1 MIRTLPTAVC
11 GWRAVAV
18 ESYAAPAKADTHASI
33 SSRLYLFLHYKRG
46 RDGVEMPRV
55 GYQRGPYKR
64 YGQGLCCASR
74 KCVFTTKHRRASP
87 VRATKSAASPLC
99 CSEEGGVEGRP
110 RYQTSHPPAYPIYH
124 ARVQPVRCQ
133 RRSARGIRSLLK
145 PALRPQRQIH
155 TRRFPGCHNR
165 AKRPPRACP
174 PRPGFVS
181 YPSHLLGI
189 NWFIRARRVCP
200 REGTHTTPK
209 SNRVLPR
216 VGPGER
222 RSEVGF

>member
-18 ESYAAPAKADTHASI
+18 ESYAAPAKADPHASI
-33 SSRLYLFLHYKRG
+33 SSRLYPFLHYKRG
-46 RDGVEMPRV
+46 RDGVEMPRM

-64 YGQGLCCASR
+64 YGYGLCCASR
-74 KCVFTTKHRRASP
+74 KFVFTTKHRRASP

-124 ARVQPVRCQ
+124 ARVQTVRCH

-155 TRRFPGCHNR
+155 TRRFPLDLAATTALNHPPGR
-165 AKRPPRACP
+165 A
-174 PRPGFVS
+174 RPGQVS
-181 YPSHLLGI
+181 CRTPPFSWAEIGFY
-189 NWFIRARRVCP
+189 ARGGFAQEKGGVRHETRTGYSAAAVWANG
-200 REGTHTTPK
+200 GT
-209 SNRVLPR
+209 
-216 VGPGER
+216 
-222 RSEVGF
+222 